1 MPRPLSKARQHKQ
14 LLSAVRDGDAAGVE
28 RLCSAAEPIG
38 ALIVDIVFKHPDALC
53 AQIVNLVL
61 PYINQRQRQD
71 AFKYAVLC
79 NQPLVFELVLP
90 TVNPQHNFS
99 EALRAAAR
107 EGVFDMVK
115 RLLPISDQRVMD
127 YIPLKEAAQNWQW
140 PVVNFLIEHVNAGD
154 LPQPVL
160 KEIICGAAENKQV
173 NLLCLALPFYS
184 AKLDTHYIVNAA
196 SHGRTDIVDV
206 LYPYSDMLYA
216 PRMLQV
222 YLEREQIAYE
232 DYCYLLHYSD
242 HLTHKKI
249 TQEVD
254 ALGQSSRARKM

>member
-1 MPRPLSKARQHKQ
+1 MPRPLSKVNQRKQ
-14 LLSAVRDGDAAGVE
+14 LLAAVRDGDLECVE
-28 RLCSAAEPIG
+28 SLCSHAEPIG

-53 AQIVNLVL
+53 ARIVDLVL
-61 PYINQRQRQD
+61 PYIDQRTRQN

-90 TVNPQHNFS
+90 TVDPLHNFS

-107 EGVFDMVK
+107 EGVLDMVE
-115 RLLPISDQRVMD
+115 RLLPISDQSVMD
-127 YIPLKEAAQNWQW
+127 YTPLKEAAQNSQW
-140 PVVNFLIEHVNAGD
+140 PVVNCLLEQVNVGV

-160 KEIICGAAENKQV
+160 KEIICGAAEDEQV
-173 NLLCLALPFYS
+173 DLLCLALPFYS
-184 AKLDTHYIVNAA
+184 AKLGSHYIVNAA
-196 SHGRTDIVDV
+196 SDGRTDIVDV
-206 LYPYSDMLYA
+206 LYPYSDMLYV
-216 PRMLQV
+216 PHMLQI
-222 YLEREQIAYE
+222 YLDREEIAYE